1 MKNKLLVGNLKMNLS
16 KEEIISYLEK
26 AKQIN
31 SKNVVLC
38 PSNIYLPYFIGN
50 SFEVGTQN
58 VFYEDKGA
66 YTGEISP
73 FQVKSMGVSYTILG
87 HSERRMYFK
96 ETEEILNK
104 KIKKSLEN
112 KLKVIYCIGENKVE
126 LEEGYTKEVLKREL
140 NILKNY
146 PCEENII
153 IAYEPIWS
161 IGTGIIP
168 DDKTIYETISF
179 IKEYLKETHP
189 EIKVLY
195 GGSVD
200 DKNIQE
206 LNKIE
211 NVDGFLVGGAS
222 TKIDVFMQ
230 LIEVVVTQ

>member
-1 MKNKLLVGNLKMNLS
+1 MKNKLLVGNMKMNLN
-16 KEEIISYLEK
+16 KEEINSYLEK
-26 AKQIN
+26 IN
-31 SKNVVLC
+31 KIHSKDVVIC
-38 PSNIYLPYFIGN
+38 PSNIYIPYFVNNDYG
-50 SFEVGTQN
+50 VGVQN

-73 FQVKSMGVSYTILG
+73 SQVKSMGVNYVILG
-87 HSERRMYFK
+87 HSERRFYFK
-96 ETEEILNK
+96 ENEELLNK

-112 KLKVIYCIGENKVE
+112 DLKVIYCIGENKTE
-126 LEEGYTKEVLKREL
+126 LEEGYTKEILKREL
-140 NILKNY
+140 NILKEY
-146 PCEENII
+146 PCEENLI

-168 DDKTIYETISF
+168 NNETIYEIIKF
-179 IKEYLKETHP
+179 IKDHLKETHP
-189 EIKVLY
+189 NIKVLY

-222 TKIDVFMQ
+222 TKIDVFLK